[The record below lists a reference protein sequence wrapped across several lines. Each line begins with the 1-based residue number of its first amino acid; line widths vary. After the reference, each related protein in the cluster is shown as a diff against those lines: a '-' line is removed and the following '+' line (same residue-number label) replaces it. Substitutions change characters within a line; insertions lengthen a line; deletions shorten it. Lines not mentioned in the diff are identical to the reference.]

1 VDLPTLADLVAA
13 GALAV
18 AVAGAVATIV
28 VAGDAAETSSP
39 VSSAKF
45 VARRGTQLIA
55 ASRGLTPRT
64 RDLHRRVHRRP

>member
-28 VAGDAAETSSP
+28 VVGDAAETSSP
-39 VSSAKF
+39 MSSAKF
-45 VARRGTQLIA
+45 VARRGT
-55 ASRGLTPRT
+55 
-64 RDLHRRVHRRP
+64 

>member
-18 AVAGAVATIV
+18 AVAGAVEITV
-28 VAGDAAETSSP
+28 VAGDAAGISSP
-39 VSSAKF
+39 VFSARF
-45 VARRGTQLIA
+45 VARRATPLIV
-55 ASRGLTPRT
+55 ASRGLTPHT